1 MARKKLKAEELGGDT
16 LAKFAQLSESFKDD
30 DGSFLIDESY
40 VEHKVPT
47 SSIVFD
53 EVLGLEGLPFGG
65 RVVHIHGK
73 EHGGKSTICYHLV
86 KSYQQKVKQ
95 PAVIFDFEGTT
106 TIEYL
111 KNLGVNTNKG
121 LLAVWKTTDIE
132 DAIKK
137 AIEYMEAGV
146 KLFVFDSIPKMK
158 HMYEKKDIR
167 SGQAFKASVG
177 EHARI
182 MVRFFDILLPYAM
195 KHDCSFLM
203 VNQIRARIDGS
214 QEAAMAQKYPSY
226 TNLPYVLPGG
236 NSVRYV
242 PSLMIE
248 VNAQKALKGAVD
260 DPFLMEAESDSN
272 SNKSVKATKVKV
284 RILKNKVTMASYRE
298 YFIYL
303 RTGRGL
309 DDWMSVRELARSY
322 GLIRNKGAKYL
333 VGKDD
338 DIIIT
343 YDNKEQAVRDL
354 VYDENVE
361 ILTRLRE
368 QVVEAVRSDNSG
380 AFDTELTDAE
390 KLIAGHKEDGIDMG
404 ELDIVDDGALD
415 PEDDEY

>member
-1 MARKKLKAEELGGDT
+1 MARKKTKSEDLSGDVMT
-16 LAKFAQLSESFKDD
+16 RFASLSASYKDD
-30 DGSFLIDESY
+30 ANSFLIDENY
-40 VEHKVPT
+40 QEHKVPT
-47 SSIVFD
+47 NSIVWD
-53 EVLGLEGLPFGG
+53 EVLRLQGIPFGG
-65 RVVHIHGK
+65 RVIHIHGK

-86 KSYQQKVKQ
+86 KNYQKETGL
-95 PAVIFDFEGTT
+95 PAVIFDFEGTVT
-106 TIEYL
+106 FEYL
-111 KNLGVNTNKG
+111 KNVGVNTG
-121 LLAVWKTTDIE
+121 PGLAVFKISDIE
-132 DAIKK
+132 DCIQK
-137 AIEYMEAGV
+137 AVEYIEAGC

-158 HMYEKKDIR
+158 QKRDKKDIR

-177 EHARI
+177 EHARM

-195 KHDCSFLM
+195 QHDCSFLM

-272 SNKSVKATKVKV
+272 SSKSVKATKVKV
-284 RILKNKVTMASYRE
+284 RVLKNKVTMGSYRE
-298 YFIYL
+298 YSIYL

-322 GLIRNKGAKYL
+322 GLIRNKGQKWL
-333 VGKDD
+333 VGIDE
-338 DIIIT
+338 DIIAT

-354 VYDENVE
+354 VYDENLEV
-361 ILTRLRE
+361 LTRLKA
-368 QVVEAVRSDNSG
+368 QLVEVIRSDNSG
-380 AFDTELTDAE
+380 AFDTVLTE
-390 KLIAGHKEDGIDMG
+390 GEMLVAGHKEDGV
-404 ELDIVDDGALD
+404 DIAEFDGSADIL
-415 PEDDEY
+415 DDEDEF